1 MRKEKDIRLKEET
14 LRKLKEGYGDVLK
27 VIKDIVSVNI
37 EHQQSSQAQLQNQTA
52 AEDEDD
58 SKSWNKSINSE
69 NSSE

>member
-14 LRKLKEGYGDVLK
+14 LRKLKEGYCDVLK

-37 EHQQSSQAQLQNQTA
+37 EHQQSSQAQLRNQPA

-58 SKSWNKSINSE
+58 SKS
-69 NSSE
+69 